1 LFFFRREVDERPKH
15 ADSAVAFLERC
26 CCFLSVPAGPGTYTN
41 PYETGKEAPKYS
53 MPGRAN
59 AASPT
64 AKSPGPGSY
73 ELAGD
78 MSKGR
83 FSASMK
89 SRHFDKPDAFAP
101 GPGAYKLADSIGGP
115 GNSPSYTMRP
125 KPSAKSSSE
134 SVPGPGAY
142 SLATSIGT
150 APSVS
155 MTSRREVKPAVE
167 VPGPGAYKLEGHTG
181 RDGAKYT
188 LRPKTNV
195 PADLAHA
202 PGPGQLPPPRCDSR
216 STSACGDERPWQRK
230 RVLAHISRDSCVC
243 SSSSPCSSALFC
255 LLPTILLCFFFYF
268 VFLFYFL
275 IF

>member
-1 LFFFRREVDERPKH
+1 M
-15 ADSAVAFLERC
+15 
-26 CCFLSVPAGPGTYTN
+26 T
-41 PYETGKEAPKYS
+41 
-53 MPGRAN
+53 GRAN
-59 AASPT
+59 AGSPL

-125 KPSAKSSSE
+125 KTDPKAAALL
-134 SVPGPGAY
+134 VPGPGAY
-142 SLATSIGT
+142 NLATSIGT
-150 APSVS
+150 APAMS
-155 MTSRREVKPAVE
+155 MTARRDVKTGSE
-167 VPGPGAYKLEGHTG
+167 MVPGPGAYKLEGHTG

-202 PGPGQLPPPRCDSR
+202 PGPGQCAR
-216 STSACGDERPWQRK
+216 AAAGCGGSICKGAKP
-230 RVLAHISRDSCVC
+230 
-243 SSSSPCSSALFC
+243 
-255 LLPTILLCFFFYF
+255 
-268 VFLFYFL
+268 
-275 IF
+275 